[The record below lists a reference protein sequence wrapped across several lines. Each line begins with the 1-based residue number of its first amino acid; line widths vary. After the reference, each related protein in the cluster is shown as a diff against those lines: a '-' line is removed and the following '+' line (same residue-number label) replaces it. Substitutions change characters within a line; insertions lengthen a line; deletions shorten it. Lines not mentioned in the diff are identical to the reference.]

1 MCNLCSPI
9 YCIPIALGWEKG
21 PNNDDDDQDDFTIST
36 VISENTKRV
45 PNEKPRRCSEMIRRC
60 FLSSSKVETEEETP
74 TKEDERTIQ
83 PPVLEPELDLAYAGE
98 TIRWQAD
105 DEEEEKDRAPF
116 CFICLEDFGTSNT
129 RIQVLHSTNI
139 KFVIDRCLFLSF
151 CKFSFFCFQCDAVA
165 LPTHQSLFL
174 SSFSPTEKLPI
185 LKLSSR
191 NVLDLII
198 EVVCWNGSKRKI
210 KHALTARPA
219 FGITLN
225 LKV

>member
-116 CFICLEDFGTSNT
+116 CFICLEDFAANPKIVKSKCSRSYHRSCMLEWVKEKNKTCPDCQASIWDHIEFEGLTPCKYDVVPAYSGN
-129 RIQVLHSTNI
+129 LHNLRRSSVTNN
-139 KFVIDRCLFLSF
+139 
-151 CKFSFFCFQCDAVA
+151 
-165 LPTHQSLFL
+165 
-174 SSFSPTEKLPI
+174 PI
-185 LKLSSR
+185 R
-191 NVLDLII
+191 Y
-198 EVVCWNGSKRKI
+198 
-210 KHALTARPA
+210 
-219 FGITLN
+219 
-225 LKV
+225 